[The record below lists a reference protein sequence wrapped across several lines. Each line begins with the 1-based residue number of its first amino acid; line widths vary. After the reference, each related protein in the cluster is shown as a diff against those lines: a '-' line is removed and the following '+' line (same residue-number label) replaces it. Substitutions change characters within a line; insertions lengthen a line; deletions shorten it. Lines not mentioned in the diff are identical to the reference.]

1 MTKKTRLRHK
11 IAKWIFIFLSLG
23 AIAYGFMYL
32 FRSHLMGYHLAYLK
46 LSENEINQ
54 FNDRLLSLYH
64 ALMQVSGAGMV
75 AIGFAAFLITLIP
88 HKREEKWA
96 WWTLLV
102 LFSLSLVPMFVTTFH
117 IAQNISSGPTPPYY
131 LTVIMFG
138 LMLIAQILTFPYR
151 LKKKK

>member
-1 MTKKTRLRHK
+1 MRHK

-23 AIAYGFMYL
+23 AVAYGVMYL
-32 FRSHLMGYHLAYLK
+32 ATPHLMSYHLAYLGMT
-46 LSENEINQ
+46 EEQINQ
-54 FNDRLLSLYH
+54 LSVRFLPLYH

-102 LFSLSLVPMFVTTFH
+102 LFSMSLVPMFLTTFH
-117 IAQNISSGPTPPYY
+117 IAQNISSGPKPPYY
-131 LTVIMFG
+131 ITIIMFV
-138 LMLIAQILTFPYR
+138 LMLIAQILTFPYLR
-151 LKKKK
+151 RKNKRAVSHR

>member
-1 MTKKTRLRHK
+1 MTKKTLLKRK
-11 IAKWIFIFLSLG
+11 IAHWIFIFLSLG
-23 AIAYGFMYL
+23 AIAYGLMYL
-32 FRSHLMGYHLAYLK
+32 FRPHLMAYHLAYLK
-46 LSENEINQ
+46 LSENDINQ
-54 FNDRLLSLYH
+54 FSDRLLSLYH

-75 AIGFAAFLITLIP
+75 AIGFAALLITLIP

-102 LFSLSLVPMFVTTFH
+102 LFTFSLVPMFLTTFH
-117 IAQNISSGPTPPYY
+117 IAGGIQTGPKPPYY
-131 LTVIMFG
+131 LTIIMLG